1 MKRFIILFSFAMFL
15 LLYFFNEW
23 NYRMQV
29 YLDLLN
35 ANSSYIYPIEIKHR
49 SREDNPK
56 FLQFMK
62 KAALDN
68 HVNIARFD
76 FYHGEKRNGDVN
88 EYYIFL
94 TGETHFFDK
103 VKMLKGRTLTVG
115 DMSNK
120 NLFISSEDTKRK
132 NQLGLVLN
140 LTRHYYSVHVLDSVL
155 DKHSYPALYQIE
167 AGSKEQ
173 YQNFV
178 RSYVNYVRQDA
189 SDFTL
194 SAEDYILEPGDCGI
208 KFFIPGMYNPRLP
221 EVIFVGMGILSY
233 VYYLIKKTKQVAAM
247 KLNGCGFNRI
257 FNIIFFKWFGITFLI
272 SHALILIFMMLSPYK
287 NLGLLFHVFAIN
299 FILFGVISIV
309 SYLITWL
316 FFMRMNILKGLKGE
330 KNLILILLMNICF
343 KVGISII
350 IIIAVAQSLVEIDE
364 MVLKNKNMTH
374 WANSLDYGVFDPV
387 QIGKFDDDN
396 DHVGKKSIEVA
407 CYNLYPYL
415 NKKFDALYINAE
427 KYKEDNLE
435 PTSLSS
441 VDYRNKIQVNP
452 NYLKKYPVYDEQ
464 GNRITISEQTR
475 YAIYLIPEKYK
486 VNKDKILKELFEDR
500 QDFCQMHEKKYQQ
513 NLKEDNEKMLYIF
526 TKDGQKL
533 FSFNMDVAQRDNNYI
548 VDPIIQVVTQENAVV
563 PDIFLHSYGRYTLY
577 LKLINGNTDLTYK
590 SLYDELKK
598 YDLEESFVSL
608 KTTEGAVIDKINDI
622 KKELKFLFFILSVL
636 IALEVTSIF
645 QSVYILFQKNEYK
658 YFVKKVFGYSAFKK
672 YGGMF
677 IVLIIINI
685 LELVGCILP
694 FNLTFSDNYF
704 LSVFVGKMLFEY
716 LLLLFFIS
724 YFEKKSVSNVLKKEK

>member
-1 MKRFIILFSFAMFL
+1 
-15 LLYFFNEW
+15 
-23 NYRMQV
+23 MQV

-35 ANSSYIYPIEIKHR
+35 ANSSYKYKIEIKHR
-49 SREDNPK
+49 DEEDNPK
-56 FLQFMK
+56 FLEFIK

-68 HVNIARFD
+68 HVNVIRFD
-76 FYHGEKRNGDVN
+76 HRHDEKRNGDVN

-103 VKMLKGRTLTVG
+103 VKMLKGRTLTVD

-120 NLFISSEDTKRK
+120 DLFISSEDTKQK

-155 DKHSYPALYQIE
+155 DKYKYSAIYQIE

-178 RSYVNYVRQDA
+178 KSYVNYVRQEVPNFSLTA
-189 SDFTL
+189 K
-194 SAEDYILEPGDCGI
+194 DYILESHNFGR
-208 KFFIPGMYNPRLP
+208 FFRIYMYDPRLP
-221 EVIFVGMGILSY
+221 EVIFIGMGILSY

-247 KLNGCGFNRI
+247 KLNGFDFNRM
-257 FNIIFFKWFGITFLI
+257 FNIIFFKWFSITFLI
-272 SHALILIFMMLSPYK
+272 SHALILILMMLSQYK
-287 NLGLLFHVFAIN
+287 NLGLLFYVFAMN
-299 FILFGVISIV
+299 FILFGIISIV
-309 SYLITWL
+309 SYLVTWL

-364 MVLKNKNMTH
+364 MVLKNKNMSH

-387 QIGKFDDDN
+387 HTGKFDDDN
-396 DHVGKKSIEVA
+396 DNVGKKSIEVA

-415 NKKFDALYINAE
+415 NEKFDALYINAE

-435 PTSLSS
+435 PRNLSS
-441 VDYRNKIQVNP
+441 VDYRNQIQVNP

-486 VNKDKILKELFEDR
+486 ANKDKILKELFEDR
-500 QDFCQMHEKKYQQ
+500 QDFCHRHEKKYQQ

-563 PDIFLHSYGRYTLY
+563 PDVFIHSYGRYTLY

-608 KTTEGAVIDKINDI
+608 KTTKGAVIDKINDI

-677 IVLIIINI
+677 IVLIIMNI
-685 LELVGCILP
+685 LELAGCILP

-704 LSVFVGKMLFEY
+704 LSVFAGKMLFEY